1 MHQNSFKYYLIE
13 NETSIPL
20 ISEQLSKV
28 SCCLGKLLSLQ
39 MAKRWGN
46 NTPCTWHF
54 PCIPLSSLV
63 RRREEMHWKKK
74 TKTKRAE
81 LWHCQLDFRSQEI
94 HLLLLYHLTILRQ
107 KITSNSRPKPHET
120 TEAPTDWQ
128 QRGTHALTSLSYSAG
143 EYAEL
148 LTPHF

>member
-74 TKTKRAE
+74 NQTYRIVTLPTWLQKSRNPSTVIISS
-81 LWHCQLDFRSQEI
+81 DNSP
-94 HLLLLYHLTILRQ
+94 T
-107 KITSNSRPKPHET
+107 KITSNSGPKPHET
-120 TEAPTDWQ
+120 IEAPTDWQ